1 MSNFFEELKRRK
13 VYRTAV
19 AYAAVSFAIMQIVEI
34 IFPMFEIPLWMGRF
48 VIIVIVLGFP
58 IALVLSWMFDKTAD
72 GITRDKGANSSSDS
86 STKPFY
92 LQKQNL
98 FIIGVLLAGIIIGRF
113 ASSTNE
119 EESSINPKSVAVLPF
134 DNYST
139 APEDQYF
146 SDGMTEV
153 IIANL
158 AKIKDLKVIS
168 RTSVMEYKNTTKN
181 IKKIASELGV
191 AHILEGSIQRSNG
204 RIRVIGQLIDS
215 QTDEHIWAE
224 TYDREESDIFALQSD
239 VALKIAKALKSN
251 ITAEQEERINER
263 LTESTDA
270 YEYYLKGKEY
280 ENAGSTKENVEAA
293 IGEYERAVILDPNF
307 AEAHALIGVNH
318 LGMKWYGYD
327 LSDDRITLAKKSI
340 DRALELKPNNATV
353 RYGLG
358 IYHYHGFRNY
368 AEAMK
373 EFRYALSVEPGSA
386 IFNIFGGAIYRRLG
400 DYKKAEE
407 SMLLAYELDPRSTFM
422 LFNLKGTVTSNRKY
436 KRSISLGDDSMNL
449 EVLSSYW
456 NGAAYYFMTG
466 DALAAIEMTKENDF
480 DKMEYS
486 LSIND
491 FKNAKNYLKNVKGEL
506 IQTNN
511 TFMPKNYYLG
521 VIEQGLGRQELG
533 QKYLLNALNQLEK
546 AIIKYSTDPRPFSG
560 LAYVHASLGNKDEA
574 IKAGLM
580 ATKLLPV
587 SRDAM
592 FGTYYKTFLTEVY
605 ALVDDKEKALEGVEY
620 LSTIPAGLHYGQL
633 KSDRV
638 WDSIR
643 DEPRFQSVLN
653 ELANNPDI
661 DN

>member
-19 AYAAVSFAIMQIVEI
+19 AYAAVSFVIMQIVEI

-48 VIIVIVLGFP
+48 VIILIVLGFP
-58 IALVLSWMFDKTAD
+58 VAMILSWMFDKSAD
-72 GITRDKGANSSSDS
+72 GITRDKGQSSSNFS

-92 LQKQNL
+92 LQKQNI
-98 FIIGVLLAGIIIGRF
+98 FIIAVLLVGIIIGRF

-119 EESSINPKSVAVLPF
+119 KKSLVNPKSVAVLPF

-168 RTSVMEYKNTTKN
+168 RTSVMEYKKTTKN
-181 IKKIASELGV
+181 IKEIASELGV
-191 AHILEGSIQRSNG
+191 AHILEGSIQRANG
-204 RIRVIGQLIDS
+204 RIRVIGQLIDTKS
-215 QTDEHIWAE
+215 DEHIWAE

-270 YEYYLKGKEY
+270 YEYYLKGKDF
-280 ENAGSTKENVEAA
+280 ENAGSTKENIEAA

-307 AEAHALIGVNH
+307 AEAYALIGVNH

-327 LSDDRITLAKKSI
+327 LSNDRITLAKKSI
-340 DRALELKPNNATV
+340 DKALELKPNNATV

-373 EFRYALSVEPGSA
+373 EFRYALSIEPGSA
-386 IFNIFGGAIYRRLG
+386 LFNIFGGAIYRRLG
-400 DYKKAEE
+400 DYEKAEK

-422 LFNLKGTVTSNRKY
+422 LMNLKGTVASNRKY
-436 KRSISLGDDSMNL
+436 KQSLSIGDKSMNKDQ
-449 EVLSSYW
+449 LSSAW
-456 NGAAYYFMTG
+456 NGRAYYFMTG
-466 DALAAIEMTKENDF
+466 DANTAIQMINKDDF
-480 DKMEYS
+480 IKMELS
-486 LSIND
+486 LYIND
-491 FKNAKNYLKNVKGEL
+491 FIAAKNFLNNIKTEL
-506 IQTNN
+506 IQNN
-511 TFMPKNYYLG
+511 TVFMPKNYYLG
-521 VIEQGLGRQELG
+521 IIEQGLGQKELG
-533 QKYLLNALNQLEK
+533 IKYLTNALDQLK
-546 AIIKYSTDPRPFSG
+546 KYIIKYPTDPRPFSSLG
-560 LAYVHASLGNKDEA
+560 FVYARLGNKDEA
-574 IKAGLM
+574 IKAGLK
-580 ATKLLPV
+580 ATELLPV
-587 SRDAM
+587 SKDAM
-592 FGTYYKTFLTEVY
+592 FGTYHRIFLTQIY
-605 ALVDDKEKALEGVEY
+605 ALVNDKEKALEGIEY
-620 LSTIPAGLHYGQL
+620 LSTIPAGLHYGEL
-633 KSDRV
+633 KSDHI
-638 WDSIR
+638 WDSLR
-643 DEPRFQSVLN
+643 EESRFKYVISK
-653 ELANNPDI
+653 LAENPDI
-661 DN
+661 E